1 MDIRKILALG
11 VVGVLIFVVLEVSFS
26 LFEYLDASDI
36 MVIQS
41 PFTGNLAWYTSPG
54 VKWQGLG
61 KVTKYRKR
69 EQFWFSARDDQ
80 GKKVNESLQVRFN
93 DGAHATISGSV
104 SWEMPFDEQN
114 LTGLHVRYGNHAA
127 ITQQLIRTVV
137 EKAVYM
143 TGPLMSSKE
152 SYAEKRNEL
161 LRLME
166 DQVQHGVYRTDTVQE
181 RQPDPMTG
189 QQRTVNVVK
198 LGVDKEG
205 QVLRQETSPLGDF
218 GIKTFNLSINDIK
231 YDPEVEK
238 QIQLQQQ
245 AMMQVQL
252 AVARAKEAE
261 QEAITV
267 AKRGEAEAARAKWEQ
282 EVVKARA
289 VTEGQQK
296 LEVAKLDAES
306 AEQFKRAETLRG
318 EGEANRRRLVM
329 EADGALERKLGAYME
344 VNKVYANAIQN
355 YKGSWVPNIVM
366 GGGNGSQAAGSGAQ
380 ELINLLTAKTA
391 QELGLDISMRPKP
404 TPAAAESR

>member
-11 VVGVLIFVVLEVSFS
+11 VVGVLIFVVLVVSFS

-143 TGPLMSSKE
+143 TGPLMSSKGCGYF
-152 SYAEKRNEL
+152 SAMYN
-161 LRLME
+161 RL
-166 DQVQHGVYRTDTVQE
+166 
-181 RQPDPMTG
+181 
-189 QQRTVNVVK
+189 
-198 LGVDKEG
+198 
-205 QVLRQETSPLGDF
+205 
-218 GIKTFNLSINDIK
+218 
-231 YDPEVEK
+231 
-238 QIQLQQQ
+238 
-245 AMMQVQL
+245 
-252 AVARAKEAE
+252 
-261 QEAITV
+261 
-267 AKRGEAEAARAKWEQ
+267 
-282 EVVKARA
+282 
-289 VTEGQQK
+289 
-296 LEVAKLDAES
+296 
-306 AEQFKRAETLRG
+306 
-318 EGEANRRRLVM
+318 
-329 EADGALERKLGAYME
+329 
-344 VNKVYANAIQN
+344 
-355 YKGSWVPNIVM
+355 
-366 GGGNGSQAAGSGAQ
+366 
-380 ELINLLTAKTA
+380 
-391 QELGLDISMRPKP
+391 IS
-404 TPAAAESR
+404 